1 MDVKVIGTGVFQI
14 KPDIAD
20 VVYVADDGTCREI
33 VEVYGGLV
41 RASVIA
47 ILSVRQESGGAQA
60 YAGIPLGSIIDIVA
74 WIVPDGDDACIAY
87 ADVRQQDVVDGIRE
101 INDGQVQRDNAI
113 AIV

>member
-1 MDVKVIGTGVFQI
+1 MDVQVAGVCVLQI
-14 KPDIAD
+14 EPYIAD
-20 VVYVADDGTCREI
+20 VVYVADNGTCREI
-33 VEVYGGLV
+33 VEVYGRLV
-41 RASVIA
+41 RASVAA

-60 YAGIPLGSIIDIVA
+60 YAGIPLGSIIDIVV

-87 ADVRQQDVVDGIRE
+87 ADVRQQDVVDGVRE